1 MAYGDEFEDE
11 IETTHL
17 ALTELVEQCRTA
29 DMAEGE
35 TRVLEQQVGESRK
48 KDVKIVCVKGDK
60 DTLKAKEKT
69 SFKKQLKGTS
79 THTITIDTETS
90 DEK

>member
-1 MAYGDEFEDE
+1 
-11 IETTHL
+11 
-17 ALTELVEQCRTA
+17 
-29 DMAEGE
+29 MAEGE
-35 TRVLEQQVGESRK
+35 TRVLKQQVGESRK

-60 DTLKAKEKT
+60 DTLKAKTTIKAVLSSDKLDAKEKT
-69 SFKKQLKGTS
+69 SFKKQLKDTS